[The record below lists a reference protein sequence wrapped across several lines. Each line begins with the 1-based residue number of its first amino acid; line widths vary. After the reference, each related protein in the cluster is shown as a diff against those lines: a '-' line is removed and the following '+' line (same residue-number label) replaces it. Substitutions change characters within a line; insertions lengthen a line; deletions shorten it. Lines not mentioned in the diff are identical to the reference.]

1 MREVG
6 DRGGGSSEFHE
17 SFTAERKWE
26 FEGKLRRKLRGILKA
41 RKQKPSQSY
50 QCTFE
55 CCRVILERLRE
66 EKELLTRTNE
76 RRAKEKR
83 IRDVEPGRAER
94 SVMLVMSSLQRGTE
108 RLERCVERQEAIS
121 RKSRFLSLSLFTL
134 SFKFDPVSLT
144 GTAAI
149 YSLLQRPLKVDQEG
163 GAIRPLLLTLSS
175 SSIGQLPSR
184 QL

>member
-1 MREVG
+1 MEEKSREVS
-6 DRGGGSSEFHE
+6 RAKE
-17 SFTAERKWE
+17 
-26 FEGKLRRKLRGILKA
+26 
-41 RKQKPSQSY
+41 QKRSRSNLSK
-50 QCTFE
+50 FIR
-55 CCRVILERLRE
+55 CRATPEHWTG
-66 EKELLTRTNE
+66 EKELLTRRNE
-76 RRAKEKR
+76 RRAKEER
-83 IRDVEPGRAER
+83 IRDVKPGRAGR
-94 SVMLVMSSLQRGTE
+94 SVMLVIYSLQRGSE
-108 RLERCVERQEAIS
+108 RLERCVERQEALS
-121 RKSRFLSLSLFTL
+121 KNSRFLSLSLFTL